1 MASEADRGL
10 KWRSE
15 FKRGGTA
22 IGVARAR
29 DIKNRKNLS
38 DSTVK
43 RMHSYFSRH
52 EVDKQGKGFKQGEK
66 GYPSAGRIAWALW
79 GGDSGQKWAR
89 SKAKT
94 IDNKAFYAESNSSK
108 VSKSVEKSLQKKLE
122 DHKKKVKDDAR
133 KQTTLRKLKICY
145 NRGIGAYST
154 NPGSV
159 RPQVK
164 SAEQWAQARVNSFLY
179 ALRNLRYRSG
189 KHDTDLLPPKHPMH
203 GKNKK

>member
-1 MASEADRGL
+1 MAREADRGL
-10 KWRSE
+10 KWREE

-22 IGVARAR
+22 VGVARAR

-52 EVDKQGKGFKQGEK
+52 EVDKKGQGFKQGEK

-79 GGDSGQKWAR
+79 GGDSGQKWAK
-89 SKAKT
+89 SKAKRLSEQ
-94 IDNKAFYAESNSSK
+94 AMYAETNSNK
-108 VSKSVEKSLQKKLE
+108 VSAEVEKSLKKKLA
-122 DHKKKVKDDAR
+122 DHKEKVKGDPK
-133 KQTTLRKLKICY
+133 KQTTLNKLKICY
-145 NRGIGAYST
+145 NRGVGAYRS

-164 SAEQWAQARVNSFLY
+164 SPEQWAQARVNSFLY
-179 ALRNLRYRSG
+179 ALRNLRFRSG
-189 KHDTDLLPPKHPMH
+189 KHDTDLLPPAHPMH
-203 GKNKK
+203 GKKKK